1 MSLVD
6 EKSNLYDYD
15 LERAILS
22 ALINNEEAFGEISH
36 MITPEDFHLQGH
48 KEVYQAIISC
58 VNNNEPIGLAFIK
71 KYLGSRYNEQILVD
85 IIATGS
91 LIDTPCYAKELR
103 EKSIRRELM
112 KIAHKI
118 PAAIT
123 EPIEAKDIVD
133 KISSEIYSL
142 IENEQ
147 TGKIK
152 SAHEIVIELAK
163 QMKDLAERENN
174 ELIGLDTGFSY
185 LNHLTRG
192 FKPGELIILAARPS
206 MGKTTLAGNFM
217 QAALN
222 AGKGVVMFSLEMSAV
237 DIMKRMLSSYTAIN
251 QTEIINA
258 SFANNDDWTRF
269 GDACEEMTKKKFWVH
284 DSGFVTI
291 NQIRTSLRKLKVKH
305 DEISLCVID
314 YIGLMTSA
322 SQFSDRHL
330 QIAEISRGLKL
341 LARELQIPI
350 IALSQLNRNLEA
362 RTNKRPMLSDLRESG
377 AIEQDADIILFVYR
391 DDVYAEIAENERRQ
405 AWINAGKD
413 INEYRPQYQPNP
425 NEAEAEIIIGKNRNG
440 GLGTIKVAFQ
450 KNISRFCETHSTP
463 VETAE
468 FQG

>member
-1 MSLVD
+1 
-6 EKSNLYDYD
+6 
-15 LERAILS
+15 
-22 ALINNEEAFGEISH
+22 
-36 MITPEDFHLQGH
+36 
-48 KEVYQAIISC
+48 
-58 VNNNEPIGLAFIK
+58 
-71 KYLGSRYNEQILVD
+71 
-85 IIATGS
+85 
-91 LIDTPCYAKELR
+91 
-103 EKSIRRELM
+103 
-112 KIAHKI
+112 
-118 PAAIT
+118 
-123 EPIEAKDIVD
+123 
-133 KISSEIYSL
+133 
-142 IENEQ
+142 
-147 TGKIK
+147 
-152 SAHEIVIELAK
+152 
-163 QMKDLAERENN
+163 
-174 ELIGLDTGFSY
+174 
-185 LNHLTRG
+185 
-192 FKPGELIILAARPS
+192 